1 MNKEECL
8 KSLPDL
14 LTFNDGTKVENEI
27 DWQKRRLEVYEAII
41 PVQYGVLPPAPDNIS
56 FELLNK
62 TTSYIDSVESYMS
75 GRIRFDFEKE
85 MTFGLNLYLPRGEG
99 PFPVVIFGDGCW
111 PRYTSN
117 EVIDEF
123 VGRGYV
129 FAIFNRCELAKDV
142 TKDNAQ
148 DIGLYDVAPQGNY
161 GALAAW
167 AWGYHRV
174 VDVLAD
180 MYLNSLF
187 RKIDVEG
194 ERKVIVEELMM
205 DLDQPQSLAQQLMDD
220 CLWMGHP
227 VGRPIIG
234 NLQSLEKITQQHIVD
249 YQKKVY
255 TGKNTVVTFAGK
267 IKHQE
272 SLKLVEKYF
281 SHLDAGR
288 KLPLKKAP
296 REDSLIEPVGLI
308 DKDINQ
314 GYMSIGFKSFGKHD
328 ERRFALN
335 VLTSIL
341 GGNMSSRLFQTV
353 REKHGLAYYVHSGGQ
368 LFRDCGAVIVS
379 AGIQTEQRLK
389 ALDLIGKELLK
400 IKTVTVSNS
409 ELRRAK
415 DFIIGQFLIGKES
428 TSSFMLWLGEA
439 AIAGREEINPEETL
453 SKIESVS
460 KDDVINVAKTIFR
473 SNNSSVAIVAKGID
487 DSDSKQIVDTFGKI

>member
-1 MNKEECL
+1 MNTDI
-8 KSLPDL
+8 KSTVLPNGVRVLTAEMPHFDSVAMGIWARSGSRYESRAQAGINHYIEHL
-14 LTFNDGTKVENEI
+14 LFKGTK
-27 DWQKRRLEVYEAII
+27 RRTSKKISEDIEGRGGYLNGFTHQEAICYYSK
-41 PVQYGVLPPAPDNIS
+41 VPAPILKKS
-56 FELLNK
+56 F
-62 TTSYIDSVESYMS
+62 
-75 GRIRFDFEKE
+75 
-85 MTFGLNLYLPRGEG
+85 
-99 PFPVVIFGDGCW
+99 
-111 PRYTSN
+111 
-117 EVIDEF
+117 
-123 VGRGYV
+123 
-129 FAIFNRCELAKDV
+129 
-142 TKDNAQ
+142 
-148 DIGLYDVAPQGNY
+148 
-161 GALAAW
+161 
-167 AWGYHRV
+167 
-174 VDVLAD
+174 DVLAD

-187 RKIDVEG
+187 KTSDVES

-234 NLQSLEKITQQHIVD
+234 NLHSLEKITQQHIVD

-255 TGKNTVVTFAGK
+255 TGKNTIVTFAGK
-267 IKHQE
+267 IKHEE

-400 IKTVTVSNS
+400 IRKVPVSNS

-487 DSDSKQIVDTFGKI
+487 ESDSKQIVDTFGKI